1 MPEPSL
7 SDHERRIAVVEEH
20 AEETLAAVNALADAT
35 HRGFTNV
42 NADLDQALRLLQG
55 LTGIVDKGFK
65 TAFHQTTE
73 LRAEIRSEFAALNA
87 KVDQILAAL
96 TGRPRS

>member
-1 MPEPSL
+1 MNAIQ
-7 SDHERRIAVVEEH
+7 DERSKNICTHVCAVP
-20 AEETLAAVNALADAT
+20 AAHTAD
-35 HRGFTNV
+35 
-42 NADLDQALRLLQG
+42 QPIQG

-96 TGRPRS
+96 TGRPRP